1 MKPIKLFIENFMCY
15 ERSEIDFTSFNS
27 AVIIGK
33 VDGNDLRSNGVGKT
47 TIFKAIEY
55 VLFNYSSANLE
66 KVIREDST
74 GCRIIFDFAIENKV
88 YRIIRSR
95 NKKSS
100 ISDLSLYERN
110 SVESINAHVWDTDS
124 SLWENKTGRRSQD
137 TEKDIYNLIKLNYK
151 SFIST
156 VHFAQNDMSG
166 LTTSTPEKR
175 KQILKEALQLSI
187 YSKLE
192 KLSKDKYNIL
202 VKDYDKNKAIIE
214 SLGNCEDDISTIE
227 NNLIL
232 LNKDID
238 LNNENLLNNKKQLD
252 ECIFEFNKINSE
264 LSSFKSK
271 KDSVNQTINSLQS
284 IIDNLNNSIESLS
297 AKKNK
302 VAFQSKEIVSEL
314 KKLKT
319 QKQDLHIEENISIEE
334 LKKDLDSNNK
344 NLINSTILLNQN
356 VEKINTLNKQLNFF
370 EKNNFE
376 TLIDGL

>member
-1 MKPIKLFIENFMCY
+1 MCY

-137 TEKDIYNLIKLNYK
+137 TEKDIYNLIK
-151 SFIST
+151 S
-156 VHFAQNDMSG
+156 
-166 LTTSTPEKR
+166 
-175 KQILKEALQLSI
+175 
-187 YSKLE
+187 
-192 KLSKDKYNIL
+192 
-202 VKDYDKNKAIIE
+202 
-214 SLGNCEDDISTIE
+214 
-227 NNLIL
+227 LIL
-232 LNKDID
+232 IIKRLI
-238 LNNENLLNNKKQLD
+238 
-252 ECIFEFNKINSE
+252 
-264 LSSFKSK
+264 
-271 KDSVNQTINSLQS
+271 TS
-284 IIDNLNNSIESLS
+284 ITS
-297 AKKNK
+297 
-302 VAFQSKEIVSEL
+302 
-314 KKLKT
+314 
-319 QKQDLHIEENISIEE
+319 
-334 LKKDLDSNNK
+334 
-344 NLINSTILLNQN
+344 
-356 VEKINTLNKQLNFF
+356 
-370 EKNNFE
+370 
-376 TLIDGL
+376 